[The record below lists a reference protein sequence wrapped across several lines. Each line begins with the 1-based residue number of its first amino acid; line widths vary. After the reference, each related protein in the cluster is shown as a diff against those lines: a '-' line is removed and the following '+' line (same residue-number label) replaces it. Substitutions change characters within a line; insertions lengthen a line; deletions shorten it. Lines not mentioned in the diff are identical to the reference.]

1 MLLPWLVLAL
11 APAMPAAA
19 RQDPLPDYDAGGT
32 SAAEL
37 SGTLISTGS
46 DTLANL
52 MTLWSEALRAAH
64 PGVRIQVQAAGSASA
79 PPALTQ
85 GTVNIAPM
93 SRPMKA
99 GEIDAFRRRHGY
111 APTAVRVAV
120 DAFAVYVHRDNPLPA
135 LTLEQLDAVFSS
147 TRRCGYAASID
158 HWGAVG
164 LNESWAR
171 RPIQPFGRNAVSG
184 SYGFFKQHAL
194 CAGDF
199 KSRVAEQPGSASV
212 VQAVGAVLGGIG
224 YSGIGYRTSAVR
236 ALPLR
241 EYPSGPAIAPTPA
254 NALAGRYPLWRYLY
268 VYLNK
273 PPGAAAA
280 PLERAFVDLV
290 LSRQGQEI
298 VLRDG
303 YVPLPVEVVLAE
315 RRAVL

>member
-1 MLLPWLVLAL
+1 M
-11 APAMPAAA
+11 
-19 RQDPLPDYDAGGT
+19 
-32 SAAEL
+32 S
-37 SGTLISTGS
+37 
-46 DTLANL
+46 
-52 MTLWSEALRAAH
+52 LWSEALRAAH
-64 PGVRIQVQAAGSASA
+64 PGVRIQIQASGSASA

-85 GTVNIAPM
+85 GTVSIAPM

-111 APTAVRVAV
+111 PPTAVRVAV

-147 TRRCGYAASID
+147 TRRCGHAASID

-164 LNESWAR
+164 LDDGWR
-171 RPIQPFGRNAVSG
+171 RRAIQPFGRNAVSG
-184 SYGFFKQHAL
+184 SYGFFKQQAL

-199 KSRVAEQPGSASV
+199 KDRVAEQPGSASV

-241 EYPSGPAIAPTPA
+241 EYPDGPAIAPTPD
-254 NALAGRYPLWRYLY
+254 NALSGRYPLWRYLY

-280 PLERAFVDLV
+280 PLERAFMDLV

-303 YVPLPVEVVLAE
+303 YVPLPAEVVLAE